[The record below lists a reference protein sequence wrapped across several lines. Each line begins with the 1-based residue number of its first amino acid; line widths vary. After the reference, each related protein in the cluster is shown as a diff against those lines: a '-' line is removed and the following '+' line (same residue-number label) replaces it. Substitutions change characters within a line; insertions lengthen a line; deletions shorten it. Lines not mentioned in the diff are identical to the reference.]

1 MQVENIWMSYL
12 PQDYDL
18 RLIAPVEIL
27 NTV

>member
-12 PQDYDL
+12 PQDYDP
-18 RLIAPVEIL
+18 RLTAPVEIL